1 MKRPVINAQT
11 KSRVMQSTMR
21 LLLLLAAIAFCGT
34 AAVQAQT
41 KENKKNP
48 LTGLW
53 QFMEETTRPN
63 GEKAYIGKQIYKT
76 ITKENTYFVIL
87 GVNIPIK
94 EAGSPESKTSTLAFI
109 TQEGEIEMKEEN
121 TYLEYINNHYLDK
134 SLNNTI
140 SNLRYRF
147 SEENS
152 NILYVEYNLSGT
164 DNDGWVS
171 EIWLRV
177 IPLGAK

>member
-1 MKRPVINAQT
+1 MKKFMFLFTVILFLGVNTSYAQERKT
-11 KSRVMQSTMR
+11 GPD
-21 LLLLLAAIAFCGT
+21 A
-34 AAVQAQT
+34 
-41 KENKKNP
+41 NP
-48 LTGLW
+48 LVGMW
-53 QFMEETTRPN
+53 QFVEEVTTAE
-63 GEKAYIGKQIYKT
+63 GGKAYIGKQIFKT
-76 ITKENTYFVIL
+76 ITDENKYFVIL

-94 EAGSPESKTSTLAFI
+94 EANWEESKTSTLAFI
-109 TQEGEIEMKEEN
+109 SQEGEIEMKEDN
-121 TYLEYINNHYLDK
+121 TYLEYINKHYLDN

-147 SEENS
+147 SKENK

-164 DNDGWVS
+164 DYDDWVS

>member
-1 MKRPVINAQT
+1 MKKFMFLFAFILFSGVGTGHAQVKKT
-11 KSRVMQSTMR
+11 GPDAGPLVGMWQYVEEVT
-21 LLLLLAAIAFCGT
+21 T
-34 AAVQAQT
+34 A
-41 KENKKNP
+41 E
-48 LTGLW
+48 GS
-53 QFMEETTRPN
+53 
-63 GEKAYIGKQIYKT
+63 KAYIGKQIFKT
-76 ITKENTYFVIL
+76 ITEDNTYFVIL

-94 EAGSPESKTSTLAFI
+94 EANWEESKTSTLAFI
-109 TQEGEIEMKEEN
+109 SQEGEIEMKEEN
-121 TYLEYINNHYLDK
+121 TYLEYINKHYLDK

-147 SEENS
+147 SEENR

-164 DNDGWVS
+164 DNDNWVS

>member
-1 MKRPVINAQT
+1 MK
-11 KSRVMQSTMR
+11 KFMF
-21 LLLLLAAIAFCGT
+21 LLAFILLSGVVT
-34 AAVQAQT
+34 GHAQV
-41 KENKKNP
+41 KKTGPDAGP
-48 LTGLW
+48 LVGMW
-53 QFMEETTRPN
+53 QYVEEVVTSD
-63 GEKAYIGKQIYKT
+63 GGKAYIGKQIFKT
-76 ITKENTYFVIL
+76 ITEDNTYSVIL
-87 GVNIPIK
+87 GVNIPVK
-94 EAGSPESKTSTLAFI
+94 EANWEESKTSTLAFI
-109 TQEGEIEMKEEN
+109 TQQGEIEMKEDN

-147 SEENS
+147 SEENN

-164 DNDGWVS
+164 ENDNWVS

>member
-1 MKRPVINAQT
+1 MKKFMFLFAFILFSGVGTGHAQVKKT
-11 KSRVMQSTMR
+11 GPDAGPLVGMWQYVEEVT
-21 LLLLLAAIAFCGT
+21 T
-34 AAVQAQT
+34 A
-41 KENKKNP
+41 E
-48 LTGLW
+48 G
-53 QFMEETTRPN
+53 
-63 GEKAYIGKQIYKT
+63 GKAYIGKQIFKT
-76 ITKENTYFVIL
+76 ITEDNTYFVIL

-94 EAGSPESKTSTLAFI
+94 EANWEESKTSTLAFI
-109 TQEGEIEMKEEN
+109 SQEGEIEMKEEN
-121 TYLEYINNHYLDK
+121 TYLEYINKHYLDK

-147 SEENS
+147 SEENR

-164 DNDGWVS
+164 ENDNWVS

>member
-1 MKRPVINAQT
+1 MKKFMFLFAFILFSGVGTGHAQVKKT
-11 KSRVMQSTMR
+11 GPDAGPLVGMWQYVEEVT
-21 LLLLLAAIAFCGT
+21 T
-34 AAVQAQT
+34 A
-41 KENKKNP
+41 E
-48 LTGLW
+48 G
-53 QFMEETTRPN
+53 
-63 GEKAYIGKQIYKT
+63 GKAYIGKQIFKT
-76 ITKENTYFVIL
+76 ITEDNTYFVIL

-94 EAGSPESKTSTLAFI
+94 EANWEESKTSTLAFI
-109 TQEGEIEMKEEN
+109 SQEGEIEMKEEN
-121 TYLEYINNHYLDK
+121 TYLEYINKHYLDK

-147 SEENS
+147 SEENR

-164 DNDGWVS
+164 DNENWVS

>member
-1 MKRPVINAQT
+1 MKKFMFLFAFILFSGVGTGHAQVKKT
-11 KSRVMQSTMR
+11 GPDAGPLVGMWQYVEEVT
-21 LLLLLAAIAFCGT
+21 T
-34 AAVQAQT
+34 A
-41 KENKKNP
+41 E
-48 LTGLW
+48 G
-53 QFMEETTRPN
+53 
-63 GEKAYIGKQIYKT
+63 GKAYIGKQIFKT
-76 ITKENTYFVIL
+76 ITEDNTYVVIL

-94 EAGSPESKTSTLAFI
+94 EANWEESKTSTLAFI
-109 TQEGEIEMKEEN
+109 SQEGEIEMKEEN
-121 TYLEYINNHYLDK
+121 TYLEYINKHYLDK

-147 SEENS
+147 SEENR

-164 DNDGWVS
+164 DNENWVS

>member
-1 MKRPVINAQT
+1 MKKFMFLFAVILFLGVGTGHAQVKKT
-11 KSRVMQSTMR
+11 GSDAGPLVGMWQYVEEVT
-21 LLLLLAAIAFCGT
+21 T
-34 AAVQAQT
+34 A
-41 KENKKNP
+41 E
-48 LTGLW
+48 G
-53 QFMEETTRPN
+53 
-63 GEKAYIGKQIYKT
+63 GKAYIGKQIFKT
-76 ITKENTYFVIL
+76 ITEDNTYSVIL

-94 EAGSPESKTSTLAFI
+94 DVNWEESKTSTLAFI
-109 TQEGEIEMKEEN
+109 TQEGEIEMKEDN

-147 SEENS
+147 SEENK

>member
-1 MKRPVINAQT
+1 MKKFMFLFAFILFSGVGTGHAQVKKT
-11 KSRVMQSTMR
+11 GPDAGPLVGMWQYVEEVT
-21 LLLLLAAIAFCGT
+21 T
-34 AAVQAQT
+34 A
-41 KENKKNP
+41 E
-48 LTGLW
+48 G
-53 QFMEETTRPN
+53 
-63 GEKAYIGKQIYKT
+63 GKAYIGKQIFKT
-76 ITKENTYFVIL
+76 ITEDNTYFVIL

-94 EAGSPESKTSTLAFI
+94 EANWEESKTSTLAFI
-109 TQEGEIEMKEEN
+109 SQEGEIEMKEEN
-121 TYLEYINNHYLDK
+121 TYLEYINKHYLDK

-147 SEENS
+147 SEENR

-164 DNDGWVS
+164 DNDNWVS

>member
-1 MKRPVINAQT
+1 MKKFMFLFAFILSLGVGTGHAQVKKT
-11 KSRVMQSTMR
+11 GPDAGPLVGMWQYVEEVT
-21 LLLLLAAIAFCGT
+21 T
-34 AAVQAQT
+34 A
-41 KENKKNP
+41 E
-48 LTGLW
+48 G
-53 QFMEETTRPN
+53 
-63 GEKAYIGKQIYKT
+63 GKAYIGKQIFKT
-76 ITKENTYFVIL
+76 ITEENTYFVIL

-94 EAGSPESKTSTLAFI
+94 EADWAESKTSTLAFI
-109 TQEGEIEMKEEN
+109 TQQGEIEMREDN

-147 SEENS
+147 SEENK

-164 DNDGWVS
+164 DNENWVS

>member
-1 MKRPVINAQT
+1 MKKFMFLLTVI
-11 KSRVMQSTMR
+11 
-21 LLLLLAAIAFCGT
+21 LLLGVRTGYTQEAKTGPKAGPLVGMWQYVEEVTT
-34 AAVQAQT
+34 A
-41 KENKKNP
+41 E
-48 LTGLW
+48 G
-53 QFMEETTRPN
+53 
-63 GEKAYIGKQIYKT
+63 GKAYIGKQIFKT
-76 ITKENTYFVIL
+76 ITEDNTYFVIL

-94 EAGSPESKTSTLAFI
+94 EANWEESKTSTLAFI

-121 TYLEYINNHYLDK
+121 TYLEYINKHYLDK

-147 SEENS
+147 SEENK

-164 DNDGWVS
+164 EDENWVS

>member
-1 MKRPVINAQT
+1 MK
-11 KSRVMQSTMR
+11 KFMF
-21 LLLLLAAIAFCGT
+21 LFAFILFSGVGT
-34 AAVQAQT
+34 GHTQV
-41 KENKKNP
+41 KKTGPDAGP
-48 LTGLW
+48 LVGMW
-53 QFMEETTRPN
+53 QYVEEVTTAE
-63 GEKAYIGKQIYKT
+63 GGKAYIGKQIFKT
-76 ITKENTYFVIL
+76 ITEDNTYFVIL

-94 EAGSPESKTSTLAFI
+94 EANWEESKTSTLAFI
-109 TQEGEIEMKEEN
+109 SQEGEIEMKEEN
-121 TYLEYINNHYLDK
+121 TYLEYINKHYLDK

-147 SEENS
+147 SEENR

-164 DNDGWVS
+164 DNDNWVS

>member
-1 MKRPVINAQT
+1 MKKFMFLFTVILFLGVKTGNAQAT
-11 KSRVMQSTMR
+11 KNGPDAGPLVGMWQYVEEVT
-21 LLLLLAAIAFCGT
+21 
-34 AAVQAQT
+34 T
-41 KENKKNP
+41 KD
-48 LTGLW
+48 G
-53 QFMEETTRPN
+53 
-63 GEKAYIGKQIYKT
+63 GKAYIGKQIFKT
-76 ITKENTYFVIL
+76 ITEDNTYFVIL

-94 EAGSPESKTSTLAFI
+94 EADWEESKTSTLAFI
-109 TQEGEIEMKEEN
+109 TQEGEIEMKEDN

-147 SEENS
+147 SEENK
-152 NILYVEYNLSGT
+152 NILYVEYNLNGT
-164 DNDGWVS
+164 DDDGWIS

>member
-1 MKRPVINAQT
+1 MKKMIFILAVTLVSFTSSIFAQQSKA
-11 KSRVMQSTMR
+11 KS
-21 LLLLLAAIAFCGT
+21 
-34 AAVQAQT
+34 
-41 KENKKNP
+41 NP
-48 LTGLW
+48 IEGVW
-53 QFMEETTRPN
+53 QYVEEVTRADGKTT
-63 GEKAYIGKQIYKT
+63 YMGKQIYKT
-76 ITKENTYFVIL
+76 ITADNKYTVMF
-87 GVNIPIK
+87 GVNIPVK
-94 EAGSPESKTSTLAFI
+94 NNNDEKTQLSTLTFV
-109 TQEGEIEMKEEN
+109 TQMGEIEMTSEN

-147 SEENS
+147 SEENK

-164 DNDGWVS
+164 DNENWVS

>member
-1 MKRPVINAQT
+1 MKKFMFLFAFILFSGVGTGHAQVKKT
-11 KSRVMQSTMR
+11 GPDAGPLVGMWQYVEEVT
-21 LLLLLAAIAFCGT
+21 T
-34 AAVQAQT
+34 A
-41 KENKKNP
+41 E
-48 LTGLW
+48 G
-53 QFMEETTRPN
+53 
-63 GEKAYIGKQIYKT
+63 GKAYIGKQIFKT
-76 ITKENTYFVIL
+76 ITEDNTYFVIL

-94 EAGSPESKTSTLAFI
+94 EANWEESKTSTLAFI
-109 TQEGEIEMKEEN
+109 SQEGEIEMKEEN
-121 TYLEYINNHYLDK
+121 TYLEYINKHYLDK

-147 SEENS
+147 SEENK

-164 DNDGWVS
+164 DNDNWVS

>member
-1 MKRPVINAQT
+1 MKKFMFLFAFILFSGVGTGHAQVKKT
-11 KSRVMQSTMR
+11 GPDAGPLVGMWQYVEEVT
-21 LLLLLAAIAFCGT
+21 T
-34 AAVQAQT
+34 A
-41 KENKKNP
+41 E
-48 LTGLW
+48 G
-53 QFMEETTRPN
+53 
-63 GEKAYIGKQIYKT
+63 GKAYIGKQIFKT
-76 ITKENTYFVIL
+76 ITEDNTYFVIL

-94 EAGSPESKTSTLAFI
+94 EANWEESKTSTLAFI
-109 TQEGEIEMKEEN
+109 SQEGEIEMKEEN
-121 TYLEYINNHYLDK
+121 TYLEYINKHYLDK

-147 SEENS
+147 SEENR

-164 DNDGWVS
+164 ESDGWVS

>member
-1 MKRPVINAQT
+1 MKKFMFLFAFILFSGVGTGHAQVKKT
-11 KSRVMQSTMR
+11 GPDAGPLVGMWQYVEEVT
-21 LLLLLAAIAFCGT
+21 T
-34 AAVQAQT
+34 A
-41 KENKKNP
+41 E
-48 LTGLW
+48 G
-53 QFMEETTRPN
+53 
-63 GEKAYIGKQIYKT
+63 GKAYIGKQIFKT
-76 ITKENTYFVIL
+76 ITEDNTYFVIL

-94 EAGSPESKTSTLAFI
+94 EANWKESKTSTLAFI
-109 TQEGEIEMKEEN
+109 SQEGEIEMKEDN
-121 TYLEYINNHYLDK
+121 TYLEYINKHYLDK

-147 SEENS
+147 SEENR

-164 DNDGWVS
+164 DNDNWVS

>member
-1 MKRPVINAQT
+1 MKKFMFLLTAILFLGVITGKAQET
-11 KSRVMQSTMR
+11 KTGPDVGPLVGMWQYVEEVT
-21 LLLLLAAIAFCGT
+21 T
-34 AAVQAQT
+34 A
-41 KENKKNP
+41 E
-48 LTGLW
+48 G
-53 QFMEETTRPN
+53 
-63 GEKAYIGKQIYKT
+63 GKAYIGKQIFKT
-76 ITKENTYFVIL
+76 ITEDNTYFVIL

-94 EAGSPESKTSTLAFI
+94 EANWEESKTSTLAFI
-109 TQEGEIEMKEEN
+109 SQEGEIEMKEEN
-121 TYLEYINNHYLDK
+121 TYLEYINKHYLDK

-147 SEENS
+147 SEENK

-164 DNDGWVS
+164 DNENWVS

>member
-1 MKRPVINAQT
+1 MKKFMFLLTAILFLGVITGKAQET
-11 KSRVMQSTMR
+11 KTGPDV
-21 LLLLLAAIAFCGT
+21 G
-34 AAVQAQT
+34 
-41 KENKKNP
+41 P
-48 LTGLW
+48 LVGMW
-53 QFMEETTRPN
+53 QYVEEVTTTD
-63 GEKAYIGKQIYKT
+63 GGKAYIGKQIFKT
-76 ITKENTYFVIL
+76 ITEENTYFVIL

-94 EAGSPESKTSTLAFI
+94 EANWEESKTSTLAFI
-109 TQEGEIEMKEEN
+109 TQQGEIEMKEDN

-147 SEENS
+147 SEENK

-164 DNDGWVS
+164 ESDGWVS

>member
-1 MKRPVINAQT
+1 MKKLMFLFTVILFLGVNTSYAQERKT
-11 KSRVMQSTMR
+11 GPD
-21 LLLLLAAIAFCGT
+21 A
-34 AAVQAQT
+34 
-41 KENKKNP
+41 NP
-48 LTGLW
+48 LVGMW
-53 QFMEETTRPN
+53 QFVEEVTTAE
-63 GEKAYIGKQIYKT
+63 GGKAYIGKQIFKT
-76 ITKENTYFVIL
+76 ITEDNTYFVIL

-94 EAGSPESKTSTLAFI
+94 EANWEESKTSTLAFI
-109 TQEGEIEMKEEN
+109 SQEGEIEMKEEN
-121 TYLEYINNHYLDK
+121 TYLEYINKHYLDK

-147 SEENS
+147 SEENR

-164 DNDGWVS
+164 DNENWVS

>member
-1 MKRPVINAQT
+1 MKKCMFLLTVILLSGVGTSYAQDVKT
-11 KSRVMQSTMR
+11 GPDV
-21 LLLLLAAIAFCGT
+21 G
-34 AAVQAQT
+34 
-41 KENKKNP
+41 P
-48 LTGLW
+48 LVGMW
-53 QFMEETTRPN
+53 QYVEEVRTTD
-63 GEKAYIGKQIYKT
+63 GEKAYIGKQIFKT
-76 ITKENTYFVIL
+76 ITEENTYFVIL

-94 EAGSPESKTSTLAFI
+94 EANWEESKTSTLAFI
-109 TQEGEIEMKEEN
+109 SQEGEIEMKEDN
-121 TYLEYINNHYLDK
+121 TYLEYINKHYLDK

-147 SEENS
+147 SEENR

-164 DNDGWVS
+164 ESDNWVS